1 MSALFETWTLKQE
14 LPEPFAEIVRENGGK
29 KTSVKEKNCSIYNTG
44 KAKSAALH
52 PPTLRAILWLADLMT
67 GWNSGAAGFQAG
79 DTEVN
84 FYCVEYE
91 KTDGKYALVYNSRN
105 GKVKGLRL
113 KDNTVEPLLPLSENG
128 SDGEEYLAL
137 FAFISA
143 NGIGDLADREFASH
157 FYDMLSHIE
166 GENILS
172 DEEFLSCAFVCCD
185 NLYRRIEFG
194 SVIGDGGIP
203 LEESQLADPDFITP
217 YLLNTGVYSPNAVE
231 GGEFEILTVKTLHKE
246 ITLGALKGE
255 FNQGRTY
262 PEEYRRMIP
271 NLPDYYRVNTETQEI
286 LSMIVNTP
294 ARFFMLAGESG
305 AGKTTDSK
313 IIAQAL
319 GYPHFVFTCGP
330 NTEETSLM
338 VSILPNIDSCK
349 VPKEHW
355 PNMEDFLMDPASAVA
370 ELTGMYPGNM
380 ESETAFRKILEEIYQ
395 RGYDRAKGEKDFIK
409 KESTII
415 QACRMPSVIEIQE
428 VSMIEKP
435 GTLTR
440 LNALFDDCAKTDLL
454 NGEII
459 ERHPDTVV
467 ILTTNLDYVG
477 CQMFNESVLS
487 RMNLIQHRKGMSA
500 KDMAKRAVER
510 TRCKEI
516 EIVQE
521 MARVVANIHQYLTKK
536 QVQGGVCGY
545 RELENWVWS
554 YLATG
559 DIVNASHHT
568 VVSKASPYPEDR
580 EEILNTYILPY
591 FEAAA

>member
-14 LPEPFAEIVRENGGK
+14 LPEPFARLVKANGGK
-29 KTSVKEKNCSIYNTG
+29 RTSVKERDCSIYNTG
-44 KAKSAALH
+44 KAKSATLH
-52 PPTLRAILWLADLMT
+52 PPTLRAILWLIDLM
-67 GWNSGAAGFQAG
+67 GCRGSGAAGLQAG
-79 DTEVN
+79 NEEIN
-84 FYCVEYE
+84 FYCMEYE
-91 KTDGKYALVYNSRN
+91 KTDGKYALVYNGKN
-105 GKVKGLRL
+105 GKIKGLRL
-113 KDNTVEPLLPLSENG
+113 QNGKMEPLSPISGKGNG
-128 SDGEEYLAL
+128 GEEYMAL
-137 FAFISA
+137 FAFMSVD
-143 NGIGDLADREFASH
+143 GIGSIQNREFTSS
-157 FYDMLSHIE
+157 FYDIRSHVE
-166 GENILS
+166 GENVLS
-172 DEEFLSCAFVCCD
+172 DEELLSCAFVCCD

-194 SVIGDGGIP
+194 SMMGDDGIP
-203 LEESQLADPDFITP
+203 LEESQLGNPDFITP
-217 YLLNTGVYSPNAVE
+217 YLLNTGIYNPNEVAC
-231 GGEFEILTVKTLHKE
+231 GEFEILTVRTLHKE
-246 ITLGALKGE
+246 TTLGALKGK
-255 FNQGRTY
+255 FNQGRAY

-271 NLPDYYRVNTETQEI
+271 ALPDYYRVNTETQEI

-349 VPKEHW
+349 QPEEHW
-355 PNMEDFLMDPASAVA
+355 PTMEDFLMDPASAVA
-370 ELTGMYPGNM
+370 ELTGMYPENV

-395 RGYDRAKGEKDFIK
+395 RGYNRAKGEKDFIK

-459 ERHPDTVV
+459 KRHPDTVV
-467 ILTTNLDYVG
+467 IFTTNLDYVG

-510 TRCKEI
+510 TGCNEF
-516 EIVQE
+516 EIVHE
-521 MARVVANIHQYLTKK
+521 MAQIVVNIHKYLTKK

-545 RELENWVWS
+545 RKLENWVWS
-554 YLATG
+554 YLVSG
-559 DIVNASHHT
+559 DIVNASYYT

-591 FEAAA
+591 YEAAA

>member
-14 LPEPFAEIVRENGGK
+14 LLEPFAGLVKENGGK
-29 KTSVKEKNCSIYNTG
+29 RTSVKEKDCSIYNTG
-44 KAKSAALH
+44 KAKSATLH
-52 PPTLRAILWLADLMT
+52 PPTLRAIFKLNELMS
-67 GWNSGAAGFQAG
+67 GWNCGAAGFQVG
-79 DTEVN
+79 NEEIN
-84 FYCVEYE
+84 FYCMEYE
-91 KTDGKYALVYNSRN
+91 KMDGKYALVYNSRN
-105 GKVKGLRL
+105 GKVNGLRL
-113 KDNTVEPLLPLSENG
+113 KDNTAEPLPHITETE

-143 NGIGDLADREFASH
+143 SGVGSLADREFASN
-157 FYDMLSHIE
+157 FYDIRSHIE
-166 GENILS
+166 GNDILS
-172 DEEFLSCAFVCCD
+172 DEELLSCAFVCCD
-185 NLYRRIEFG
+185 NLYRRIESRSMMG
-194 SVIGDGGIP
+194 AGGIP
-203 LEESQLADPDFITP
+203 LEESQLADPGFITP
-217 YLLNTGVYSPNAVE
+217 YLLNTGIYSPNVTE
-231 GGEFEILTVKTLHKE
+231 CGEFEILAVKTLFQE
-246 ITLGALKGE
+246 TTLGALKE
-255 FNQGRTY
+255 KFNQEKTY

-271 NLPDYYRVNTETQEI
+271 NLPEYYQVNTETQEI

-338 VSILPNIDSCK
+338 VSILPNIGSCK
-349 VPKEHW
+349 VPEEHW
-355 PNMEDFLMDPASAVA
+355 PTMEDFLMDPASAVA
-370 ELTGMYPGNM
+370 ELTGTYPEHM

-500 KDMAKRAVER
+500 EDMAKRAAER
-510 TRCKEI
+510 TGCSDF
-516 EIVQE
+516 EIVHE
-521 MARVVANIHQYLTKK
+521 MAQVVANIHQYLTKK

-554 YLATG
+554 YLAGG
-559 DIVNASHHT
+559 DLVNASYHT

-580 EEILNTYILPY
+580 EEILNTYIRPY
-591 FEAAA
+591 YEAAA

>member
-1 MSALFETWTLKQE
+1 MSALFETWTLQQE
-14 LPEPFAEIVRENGGK
+14 LPEPFASLVRENGGK
-29 KTSVKEKNCSIYNTG
+29 RTSVNAGDCSAYNTG
-44 KAKSAALH
+44 KAKSATLH
-52 PPTLRAILWLADLMT
+52 PATLRAIFWLLDLMECRT
-67 GWNSGAAGFQAG
+67 SGAAGYQTG
-79 DTEVN
+79 NDGVN
-84 FYCVEYE
+84 FYCMEYE
-91 KTDGKYALVYNSRN
+91 KPDGRYAFIYN
-105 GKVKGLRL
+105 GKNGKIKGLRRQ
-113 KDNTVEPLLPLSENG
+113 KNDEGPLPRVSEKESNG
-128 SDGEEYLAL
+128 DEYLAF
-137 FAFISA
+137 FAYMSI
-143 NGIGDLADREFASH
+143 NGDASLMDLEFASK
-157 FYDMLSHIE
+157 FYDIRDHLE
-166 GENILS
+166 GMNALTDREL
-172 DEEFLSCAFVCCD
+172 LSCAFICCD

-194 SVIGDGGIP
+194 SMIGEGGIP
-203 LEESQLADPDFITP
+203 LDDSQAMNPE
-217 YLLNTGVYSPNAVE
+217 YLTSYFLNTGIYSPNEVDY
-231 GGEFEILTVKTLHKE
+231 GEFEILSVRPLLREMTLRE
-246 ITLGALKGE
+246 LKGK
-255 FNQGRTY
+255 FHQGRTY
-262 PEEYRRMIP
+262 PDEYRRMIP
-271 NLPDYYRVNTETQEI
+271 SLPDYYRVNTETQEI

-338 VSILPNIDSCK
+338 VSILPNVDNCK
-349 VPKEHW
+349 LPEERW
-355 PNMEDFLMDPASAVA
+355 PMMEDILMDPASAVA
-370 ELTGMYPGNM
+370 ELTGMYQENM

-487 RMNLIQHRKGMSA
+487 RMNLIQHRKGMNA

-510 TRCKEI
+510 TGCI
-516 EIVQE
+516 NSVIVHE
-521 MARVVANIHQYLTKK
+521 MAQIVANIHEYLTKK
-536 QVQGGVCGY
+536 QIQGGVCGY

-554 YLATG
+554 YLASG
-559 DIVNASHHT
+559 DLVKASYHT

-591 FEAAA
+591 YEAAA

>member
-14 LPEPFAEIVRENGGK
+14 LPDPFARIVRESGGK
-29 KTSVKEKNCSIYNTG
+29 RTSVKEKDCSTYNTG
-44 KAKSAALH
+44 KAKSATLH
-52 PPTLRAILWLADLMT
+52 PPTLRAILGLIELM
-67 GWNSGAAGFQAG
+67 GCRSSGAAGLQTG
-79 DTEVN
+79 NDEVN
-84 FYCVEYE
+84 FYCLEYVKE
-91 KTDGKYALVYNSRN
+91 DGKYALVYNRRN
-105 GKVKGLRL
+105 GGIKGIRFR
-113 KDNTVEPLLPLSENG
+113 DNKAEPLPPISENG
-128 SDGEEYLAL
+128 SSGEEYMAL
-137 FAFISA
+137 FSYISIE
-143 NGIGDLADREFASH
+143 GREGLYDLEFAPNFFKIKKH
-157 FYDMLSHIE
+157 LE
-166 GENILS
+166 GETQLT
-172 DEEFLSCAFVCCD
+172 DEEFLNSAFVCCD
-185 NLYRRIEFG
+185 NLYRRIESG
-194 SVIGDGGIP
+194 NTVEDGGIP
-203 LEESQLADPDFITP
+203 LEESQLANPKEITP
-217 YLLNTGVYSPNAVE
+217 HFLNRGLYSPNE
-231 GGEFEILTVKTLHKE
+231 IFYGEFKILAVRPLLKE
-246 ITLGALKGE
+246 TTLGALKGK
-255 FNQGRTY
+255 FNQGRAY

-271 NLPDYYRVNTETQEI
+271 DLPDYYRVNTETQEI
-286 LSMIVNTP
+286 LTMITNTP

-349 VPKEHW
+349 LPEEHW
-355 PNMEDFLMDPASAVA
+355 PTMEDFLMDPASAVA
-370 ELTGMYPGNM
+370 ELTGMYPGNL
-380 ESETAFRKILEEIYQ
+380 ERETAFRRILGEIYQ
-395 RGYDRAKGEKDFIK
+395 RGYEKAKGEKDFIK

-467 ILTTNLDYVG
+467 ILTTNLDYIG

-487 RMNLIQHRKGMSA
+487 RMNLIQHRRGMSA

-510 TRCKEI
+510 TGCREF
-516 EIVQE
+516 EIVHG
-521 MARVVANIHQYLTKK
+521 MAQVVGNIHKYLMKK

-554 YLATG
+554 YLASG
-559 DIVNASHHT
+559 DIVHSSYHT

-591 FEAAA
+591 YETAA

>member
-14 LPEPFAEIVRENGGK
+14 LPEPFARIVRESGGK
-29 KTSVKEKNCSIYNTG
+29 RTSVKEKDCSTYNTG
-44 KAKSAALH
+44 KAKSATLH
-52 PPTLRAILWLADLMT
+52 APTLRAILELIDLM
-67 GWNSGAAGFQAG
+67 GGRGSGAAGFQAG
-79 DTEVN
+79 NEEVN
-84 FYCVEYE
+84 FFCVEYE
-91 KTDGKYALVYNSRN
+91 KPEGKYALVYNSRN

-113 KDNTVEPLLPLSENG
+113 RDNIAEPLPSISEKE
-128 SDGEEYLAL
+128 SDGEEYMAL
-137 FAFISA
+137 FAFISSD
-143 NGIGDLADREFASH
+143 GIGHLADREFASH
-157 FYDMLSHIE
+157 FYDIRSHLE
-166 GENILS
+166 GEDVLS
-172 DEEFLSCAFVCCD
+172 DEELLSCAFVCCD
-185 NLYRRIEFG
+185 NLYRRIESG
-194 SVIGDGGIP
+194 SMMGEGAIP
-203 LEESQLADPDFITP
+203 LEESQLAGPDFITP
-217 YLLNTGVYSPNAVE
+217 YLLNTGVYSPNE
-231 GGEFEILTVKTLHKE
+231 TECGEFEILAVRPLLKE
-246 ITLGALKGE
+246 TTLGALKGK
-255 FNQGRTY
+255 FNQGRAY

-271 NLPDYYRVNTETQEI
+271 DLPDYYRVNTETQEI
-286 LSMIVNTP
+286 LTMITNTP

-349 VPKEHW
+349 LPEEHW
-355 PNMEDFLMDPASAVA
+355 PTMEDFLMDPASAVA
-370 ELTGMYPGNM
+370 ELTGMYPGNL
-380 ESETAFRKILEEIYQ
+380 ERETAFRRILGEIYQ
-395 RGYDRAKGEKDFIK
+395 RGYEKAKGEKDFIK

-467 ILTTNLDYVG
+467 ILTTNLDYIG

-487 RMNLIQHRKGMSA
+487 RMNLIQHRRGMSA
-500 KDMAKRAVER
+500 RDMAKRAVER
-510 TRCKEI
+510 TGCKEF
-516 EIVQE
+516 EIVHG
-521 MARVVANIHQYLTKK
+521 MAQVVGNIHKYLMKK

-554 YLATG
+554 YLASG
-559 DIVNASHHT
+559 DIVHSSYHT

-591 FEAAA
+591 YETAA

>member
-1 MSALFETWTLKQE
+1 
-14 LPEPFAEIVRENGGK
+14 
-29 KTSVKEKNCSIYNTG
+29 
-44 KAKSAALH
+44 
-52 PPTLRAILWLADLMT
+52 MT

-105 GKVKGLRL
+105 GKVKGLRR
-113 KDNTVEPLLPLSENG
+113 KDNSVEPLLPLSEKG

-194 SVIGDGGIP
+194 SVIGDWGIP

-231 GGEFEILTVKTLHKE
+231 GGEFEILTVKTMHKE
-246 ITLGALKGE
+246 ITLGVLKGE

-355 PNMEDFLMDPASAVA
+355 PTMEDFLMDPASAVA

-380 ESETAFRKILEEIYQ
+380 ESENAFRKILEEIYQ

-440 LNALFDDCAKTDLL
+440 LNALFDDCARTYLL

-487 RMNLIQHRKGMSA
+487 RMNLIQHRKGMNA

-510 TRCKEI
+510 TGCREPV
-516 EIVQE
+516 IVHE
-521 MARVVANIHQYLTKK
+521 MARIVANIHKYLTKK

-554 YLATG
+554 YLTSG
-559 DIVNASHHT
+559 DLVKASYHT

-591 FEAAA
+591 YEAAA

>member
-14 LPEPFAEIVRENGGK
+14 LPEPFARIVTENGGK
-29 KTSVKEKNCSIYNTG
+29 RTSVKEGDCSIYNTG
-44 KAKSAALH
+44 KAKSAVLH
-52 PPTLRAILWLADLMT
+52 PPTLWAILEMIALM
-67 GWNSGAAGFQAG
+67 GDWGSGAAGFQARNE
-79 DTEVN
+79 EVN
-84 FYCVEYE
+84 FYCIEYE
-91 KTDGKYALVYNSRN
+91 KADGKYALIYNSKN
-105 GKVKGLRL
+105 GKIKGLREQNG
-113 KDNTVEPLLPLSENG
+113 KMEPLPPISERG
-128 SDGEEYLAL
+128 SSGEEYMAL
-137 FAFISA
+137 FVFVSIA
-143 NGIGDLADREFASH
+143 GIEGMYDQEFASH
-157 FYDMLSHIE
+157 FY
-166 GENILS
+166 NILFHLEEEDVFS
-172 DEEFLSCAFVCCD
+172 DEELLSCAFVCCD
-185 NLYRRIEFG
+185 NLYRRIESG
-194 SVIGDGGIP
+194 SMMGEGGIP
-203 LEESQLADPDFITP
+203 LEESQLTNPDFITP
-217 YLLNTGVYSPNAVE
+217 YLLNTGIYSPNE
-231 GGEFEILTVKTLHKE
+231 TECGEFEILAVKTVFKE
-246 ITLGALKGE
+246 TALGELKGK
-255 FNQGRTY
+255 FNQGRVY

-271 NLPDYYRVNTETQEI
+271 ELPDYYRVNKETQEI
-286 LSMIVNTP
+286 LTMITNTP

-349 VPKEHW
+349 LPEEHW
-355 PNMEDFLMDPASAVA
+355 PMMEDILMDPASAVA
-370 ELTGMYPGNM
+370 ELTGMYPENM
-380 ESETAFRKILEEIYQ
+380 EREAAFRKILEEIYQ

-409 KESTII
+409 KESAII

-454 NGEII
+454 NGEVI

-510 TRCKEI
+510 TGCREFG
-516 EIVQE
+516 IVHE
-521 MARVVANIHQYLTKK
+521 MARVVVNIHEYLIKK

-554 YLATG
+554 YLAGG
-559 DIVNASHHT
+559 DIVNASYHT

-591 FEAAA
+591 YEAAA

>member
-1 MSALFETWTLKQE
+1 MSNLYETWTLKQE
-14 LPEPFAEIVRENGGK
+14 IPEPFAGIVQKNGGRR
-29 KTSVKEKNCSIYNTG
+29 TSLKQEDCSRYNTG
-44 KAKSAALH
+44 RAKSAVLH
-52 PPTLRAILWLADLMT
+52 PPTLRAILSLLRLMD
-67 GWNSGAAGFQAG
+67 GRESGAAGHQDSNG
-79 DTEVN
+79 EVN
-84 FYCVEYE
+84 FYCLEYQ
-91 KTDGKYALVYNSRN
+91 KPDGKYALVYNSRN
-105 GKVKGLRL
+105 GKVQGLRRL
-113 KDNTVEPLLPLSENG
+113 GQGLEPLPPVSETG
-128 SDGEEYLAL
+128 SNGEEYMAV
-137 FAFISA
+137 FAYLSIDG
-143 NGIGDLADREFASH
+143 NDGLCNTEFASH
-157 FYDMLSHIE
+157 FFDLHEHFAGHKIL
-166 GENILS
+166 GEEAL
-172 DEEFLSCAFVCCD
+172 LHCAFVCCD
-185 NLYRRIEFG
+185 NLYRRIESG
-194 SVIGDGGIP
+194 GAIGEGTIP
-203 LEESQLADPDFITP
+203 LEESQIGNPEFIP
-217 YLLNTGVYSPNAVE
+217 QNLLRTGVYSPNTTDY
-231 GGEFEILTVKTLHKE
+231 GEFEILSTKPILQETT
-246 ITLGALKGE
+246 IGQMKGR
-255 FNQGRTY
+255 FHQGRKY
-262 PEEYRRMIP
+262 PEEYACMIP
-271 NLPDYYRVNTETQEI
+271 NLPEYYRVNVETQEI

-338 VSILPNIDSCK
+338 VSILPNIDSCTL
-349 VPKEHW
+349 PKEDW
-355 PNMEDFLMDPASAVA
+355 PTMEDFSMDPATAVA
-370 ELTGMYPGNM
+370 ELTGTYPAGIPK
-380 ESETAFRKILEEIYQ
+380 EEAFRKILEEIYQ

-454 NGEII
+454 NGELI

-467 ILTTNLDYVG
+467 IFTANLDYIG

-500 KDMAKRAVER
+500 KDMARRAVER
-510 TRCKEI
+510 TGCQEFDTI
-516 EIVQE
+516 YGMAQIVTK
-521 MARVVANIHQYLTKK
+521 IHRHLLRK

-554 YLATG
+554 YLASG
-559 DIVNASHHT
+559 DVLNASFHT

-580 EEILNTYILPY
+580 EEILKTYILPY
-591 FEAAA
+591 FEMAA

>member
-1 MSALFETWTLKQE
+1 MQ
-14 LPEPFAEIVRENGGK
+14 
-29 KTSVKEKNCSIYNTG
+29 
-44 KAKSAALH
+44 
-52 PPTLRAILWLADLMT
+52 
-67 GWNSGAAGFQAG
+67 
-79 DTEVN
+79 
-84 FYCVEYE
+84 
-91 KTDGKYALVYNSRN
+91 N
-105 GKVKGLRL
+105 GKM
-113 KDNTVEPLLPLSENG
+113 EPLPPVSERG
-128 SDGEEYLAL
+128 SSGEEYMML
-137 FAFISA
+137 FAFLSVDSIDGMY
-143 NGIGDLADREFASH
+143 NREFASH
-157 FYDMLSHIE
+157 FYDIRSHLE
-166 GENILS
+166 GEDVLT
-172 DEEFLSCAFVCCD
+172 DEELLSCAFVCCD
-185 NLYRRIEFG
+185 NLYRRIESG
-194 SVIGDGGIP
+194 SMMGEGAIP
-203 LEESQLADPDFITP
+203 LEESQLAGPDFITP
-217 YLLNTGVYSPNAVE
+217 YLLHTGVYSPNE
-231 GGEFEILTVKTLHKE
+231 IECGEFEILAARPLLKE
-246 ITLGALKGE
+246 TTLGALKGK

-271 NLPDYYRVNTETQEI
+271 DLPDYYRVNTETQEI
-286 LSMIVNTP
+286 LTMITNTP

-338 VSILPNIDSCK
+338 ASILPNIDSCK
-349 VPKEHW
+349 LPEEHW
-355 PNMEDFLMDPASAVA
+355 PTMEDFLMDPASAVA
-370 ELTGMYPGNM
+370 ELTGMYPGNL
-380 ESETAFRKILEEIYQ
+380 ERETAFRRILGEIYQ
-395 RGYDRAKGEKDFIK
+395 RGYEKAKGEKDFIK

-467 ILTTNLDYVG
+467 ILTTNLDYIG

-487 RMNLIQHRKGMSA
+487 RMNLIQHRRGMSA

-510 TRCKEI
+510 TGCREF
-516 EIVQE
+516 EIVHG
-521 MARVVANIHQYLTKK
+521 MAQVVGNIHKYLMKK

-554 YLATG
+554 YLASG
-559 DIVNASHHT
+559 DIVHSSYHT

-591 FEAAA
+591 YETAA

>member
-14 LPEPFAEIVRENGGK
+14 LPEPFAGLVEENGGK
-29 KTSVKEKNCSIYNTG
+29 RTSVKEKDCSIYNTG
-44 KAKSAALH
+44 KAKSATLH
-52 PPTLRAILWLADLMT
+52 PPTLRAILKLYELMS
-67 GWNSGAAGFQAG
+67 GRNSGAAGFQEG
-79 DTEVN
+79 NEEIN
-84 FYCVEYE
+84 FYCMEYE
-91 KTDGKYALVYNSRN
+91 KVDGKYALVYNSRN

-113 KDNTVEPLLPLSENG
+113 KDNTAEPLPPITETE

-137 FAFISA
+137 FVFISA
-143 NGIGDLADREFASH
+143 NGIGRLADREFASN
-157 FYDMLSHIE
+157 FYDIRSHIE
-166 GENILS
+166 GEDILS
-172 DEEFLSCAFVCCD
+172 DEELLSCAFVCCD
-185 NLYRRIEFG
+185 NLYRRIESG
-194 SVIGDGGIP
+194 SMLGSGGIP
-203 LEESQLADPDFITP
+203 LEENQLADPDFITP
-217 YLLNTGVYSPNAVE
+217 YLLNTGIYSPNVTE
-231 GGEFEILTVKTLHKE
+231 CGEFEILSVKTLLQE
-246 ITLGALKGE
+246 TTLGALKGK

-271 NLPDYYRVNTETQEI
+271 NLPEYYRVNTETQEI

-294 ARFFMLAGESG
+294 ARFFMLAGESV

-355 PNMEDFLMDPASAVA
+355 PTMEDFLMDPASAVA
-370 ELTGMYPGNM
+370 ELTGTYPEHM
-380 ESETAFRKILEEIYQ
+380 ESESAFRKILEEIYQ

-500 KDMAKRAVER
+500 EDMAKRAAER
-510 TRCKEI
+510 TGCSDF
-516 EIVQE
+516 EIVHE
-521 MARVVANIHQYLTKK
+521 MAQVVANIHQYLIKK

-554 YLATG
+554 YLASG
-559 DIVNASHHT
+559 DLVNASYHT

-591 FEAAA
+591 YEAAA